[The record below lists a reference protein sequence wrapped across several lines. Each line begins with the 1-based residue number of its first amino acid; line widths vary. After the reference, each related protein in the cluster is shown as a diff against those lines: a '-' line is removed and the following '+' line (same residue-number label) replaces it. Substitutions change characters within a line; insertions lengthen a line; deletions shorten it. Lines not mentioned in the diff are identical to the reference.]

1 MNIYLGCFLVL
12 AIVNS
17 ASMNTYC
24 VDLFNLEFLSDPN
37 KTFFNLSCQLPAVS
51 LGKCLI
57 FYKAQFLH
65 L

>member
-37 KTFFNLSCQLPAVS
+37 KTFFNLSYQLLAVS